1 MANPSK
7 ASKAA
12 QAQTL
17 DQVSSP
23 ETTNEQEIIVNDD
36 LTNEEIVLMYKSFRY
51 EAKADEISIISQGNE
66 YTSGKRATDGKTF
79 TRFRLVTDNEKVL
92 EVLENISNFDGGAS
106 FIVCEQERPKDIA
119 IIENDDFDTVVLT
132 IGLRL
137 ADPNDEG
144 SDILSNV
151 NLMKAVPLESA
162 SKRETLALQRDKIAS
177 DRAKYQA
184 QKRFYSSSKM
194 DDVLSNSLLSALQS
208 S

>member
-1 MANPSK
+1 MEKSK
-7 ASKAA
+7 TTSRARKSEA
-12 QAQTL
+12 L

-23 ETTNEQEIIVNDD
+23 DITNEQEIITSDD
-36 LTNEEIVLMYKSFRY
+36 LTNEEIVLKYKSFRY

-66 YTSGKRATDGKTF
+66 YTSGKRANDGKTF

-119 IIENDDFDTVVLT
+119 TIENDDFDTVVLT

-137 ADPNDEG
+137 ADPNDED

-194 DDVLSNSLLSALQS
+194 DDVLSNSLLSALQTS
-208 S
+208 